1 MAEIQDMISTTE
13 ETEITIETMNPTT
26 TETEAEVMNPIT
38 NGEMMNMAEAIT
50 IEDMTTALE
59 MEQDSMIA
67 EEVTKE
73 KKDGDVRSAGHG
85 MHMTTWILV
94 ANVDGDVLVNLV
106 EIIENVRGHHIGGMI
121 IAHYLRK

>member
-38 NGEMMNMAEAIT
+38 NGETMNMAEAIT

-73 KKDGDVRSAGHG
+73 KKDGDVRRY
-85 MHMTTWILV
+85 IQNK
-94 ANVDGDVLVNLV
+94 NVIKSTFFYSKL
-106 EIIENVRGHHIGGMI
+106 I
-121 IAHYLRK
+121 

>member
-38 NGEMMNMAEAIT
+38 NGEMMIMAEAIT
-50 IEDMTTALE
+50 IEDMITALE

-73 KKDGDVRSAGHG
+73 KKDGDVRRY
-85 MHMTTWILV
+85 IQYK
-94 ANVDGDVLVNLV
+94 NV
-106 EIIENVRGHHIGGMI
+106 IKSTFFIQS
-121 IAHYLRK
+121 

>member
-1 MAEIQDMISTTE
+1 MTEIQDMISTTE

-26 TETEAEVMNPIT
+26 TETE
-38 NGEMMNMAEAIT
+38 AEAIT

-73 KKDGDVRSAGHG
+73 KKDGDVRRY
-85 MHMTTWILV
+85 IQYK
-94 ANVDGDVLVNLV
+94 NVIKSTSFYSKL
-106 EIIENVRGHHIGGMI
+106 I
-121 IAHYLRK
+121 

>member
-1 MAEIQDMISTTE
+1 MTEIQDMISTTE

-50 IEDMTTALE
+50 IGDMTTALE

-73 KKDGDVRSAGHG
+73 KKDGDVRRY
-85 MHMTTWILV
+85 IQYK
-94 ANVDGDVLVNLV
+94 NVIKSTSFYSKL
-106 EIIENVRGHHIGGMI
+106 I
-121 IAHYLRK
+121 